1 MAIFRRGESSLSK
14 AYLLL
19 EDGHIFEGES
29 FGAEGETVGELV
41 FTTGVVGYVETL
53 SDPSY
58 YGQIVMH
65 TFPTLGDYGWIEED
79 MESEKSHMRGVVV
92 REWCRHPSNFRAG
105 VTIDEYLK
113 QAGIPGV
120 CGVDTRAITQII
132 REKGVMNAMITPVKP
147 SGVPDKVKTYRVSGG
162 VAATSVKRPEVHE
175 PEGDVK
181 AHVALLDYGA
191 KHNILKELLQRGCRV
206 TVLPQDT
213 KAEDVLALK
222 PDGVMLSNGP
232 GDPADNVACVEEIK
246 KLFGRLPIFGICLGH
261 QLLALAAGGKT
272 VKLKYGHRGAN
283 QPARETATGRVYI
296 TSQNHGYAVEGD
308 LERMGAVISYVNLND
323 GSCEGLDY
331 PGRKAFSLQFH
342 PEAHCGP
349 LDTEG
354 AFDRFLRMMGGE

>member
-1 MAIFRRGESSLSK
+1 MSK

-19 EDGHIFEGES
+19 EDGHVFEGES

-58 YGQIVMH
+58 FGQIVMH

-79 MESEKSHMRGVVV
+79 MESDGSHMRGVVV
-92 REWCRHPSNFRAG
+92 REWCAHPSNFRAG

-113 QAGIPGV
+113 QAGIPGL
-120 CGVDTRAITQII
+120 CGVDTRAVTQII
-132 REKGVMNAMITPVKP
+132 REKGVMNAMITTKKP
-147 SGVPDKVKTYRVSGG
+147 DGVPEAVKSYRVTGG
-162 VAATSVKRPEVHE
+162 VPATSVKAPEVHE
-175 PEGDVK
+175 PEGEVK
-181 AHVALLDYGA
+181 ANVALLDYGA

-206 TVLPQDT
+206 TVLPCDT
-213 KAEDVLALK
+213 KAEDVLALA

-232 GDPADNVACVEEIK
+232 GDPAENVGCVEEIR
-246 KLFGRLPIFGICLGH
+246 KLFGKLPIFGICLGH
-261 QLLALAAGGKT
+261 QLLALAAGGRT

-283 QPARETATGRVYI
+283 QPAREVSTGRVYI

-308 LERMGAVISYVNLND
+308 YEKMGAVVSFVNLND

-331 PGRKAFSLQFH
+331 PGKKAFSLQFH

>member
-1 MAIFRRGESSLSK
+1 MGK

-19 EDGHIFEGES
+19 EDGHVFQGES

-58 YGQIVMH
+58 YGQIVLH
-65 TFPTLGDYGWIEED
+65 TFPAMGNYGWIEED
-79 MESEKSHMRGVVV
+79 MESEKSHMKGVVV
-92 REWCRHPSNFRAG
+92 REWCAQPSNFRAG
-105 VTIDEYLK
+105 VTLDAWLK
-113 QAGIPGV
+113 KAGIPGV
-120 CGVDTRAITQII
+120 CGVDTRAITQLI
-132 REKGVMNAMITPVKP
+132 REKGVMNAKITTVPP
-147 SGVPDKVKTYRVSGG
+147 EGVPEEVKTYRVTGG
-162 VAATSVKRPEVHE
+162 VEATSVKKPEVHE
-175 PEGDVK
+175 PEGEAK

-191 KHNILKELLQRGCRV
+191 KQAILRELLQRGCRV
-206 TVLPQDT
+206 TVVPASMS
-213 KAEDVLALK
+213 AEAVLALD
-222 PDGVMLSNGP
+222 PDGIMLSNGP
-232 GDPADNVACVEEIK
+232 GDPADNAGCVEEIQKLLGK
-246 KLFGRLPIFGICLGH
+246 KPIFGICLGH
-261 QLLALAAGGKT
+261 QLLALAAGGST

-283 QPARETATGRVYI
+283 QPAREVATGRVYI

-308 LERMGAVISYVNLND
+308 FAKMGAVVSYVNLND

-331 PGRKAFSLQFH
+331 PGKNAFSLQFH

>member
-1 MAIFRRGESSLSK
+1 MGK

-19 EDGHIFEGES
+19 EDGHVFEGES

-65 TFPTLGDYGWIEED
+65 TFPLLGDYGWIEAD

-92 REWCRHPSNFRAG
+92 REWCAHPSNFRAG
-105 VTIDEYLK
+105 ETIDAWLK
-113 QAGIPGV
+113 KAGIPGL
-120 CGVDTRAITQII
+120 CGVDTRAVTQII
-132 REKGVMNAMITPVKP
+132 REKGVMNAMITPNKP
-147 SGVPDKVKTYRVSGG
+147 EGVPEKVKNYRVVGG
-162 VAATSVKRPEVHE
+162 VEATSVKAPETHE
-175 PEGDVK
+175 PEGEVK

-191 KHNILKELLQRGCRV
+191 KHNIVKELLQRGCRV
-206 TVLPQDT
+206 TVLPCDT
-213 KAEDVLALK
+213 PAEDVLALK

-232 GDPADNVACVEEIK
+232 GDPADNIGCVAEIK
-246 KLFGRLPIFGICLGH
+246 KLFGKLPIFGICLGH
-261 QLLALAAGGKT
+261 QLLALAAGGRT

-308 LERMGAVISYVNLND
+308 LERMGAIVSYVNLND

-331 PGRKAFSLQFH
+331 PGRRAFSLQFH

-349 LDTEG
+349 LDMEG